1 VAVATHRKP
10 EPARSPLDQVL
21 DEEVAAI
28 FKADPEFKESLRR
41 TVERVRN
48 GEAKFHSTEEV
59 RRRLRE
65 LGVPL
70 EDDQPDR
77 PQ

>member
-1 VAVATHRKP
+1 MAS
-10 EPARSPLDQVL
+10 EPVRHPLDQVL
-21 DEEVAAI
+21 DEELEAI

-41 TVERVRN
+41 TVERVRR

-70 EDDQPDR
+70 EDDQPD
-77 PQ
+77 PPE